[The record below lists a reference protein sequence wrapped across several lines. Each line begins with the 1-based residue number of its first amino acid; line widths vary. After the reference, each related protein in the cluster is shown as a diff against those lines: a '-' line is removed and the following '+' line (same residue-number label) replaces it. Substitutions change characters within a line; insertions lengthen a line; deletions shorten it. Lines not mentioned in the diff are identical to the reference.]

1 MLESNFLI
9 SLVSCADAPLR
20 HCIMHNSL
28 SLCSGIIAFHFLGR
42 VAFIK
47 MPLRLLA
54 RHEKGCVL
62 IGQVAVTKEKTESI
76 ERV

>member
-1 MLESNFLI
+1 
-9 SLVSCADAPLR
+9 
-20 HCIMHNSL
+20 MHNSL
-28 SLCSGIIAFHFLGR
+28 WSGIIAVHFRRR
-42 VAFIK
+42 VTFIK

-54 RHEKGCVL
+54 GHEKGCGL

>member
-1 MLESNFLI
+1 MLASNFLI
-9 SLVSCADAPLR
+9 PLVACGDAPLH

-28 SLCSGIIAFHFLGR
+28 WSGIIAVHFRGH
-42 VAFIK
+42 VTFIK